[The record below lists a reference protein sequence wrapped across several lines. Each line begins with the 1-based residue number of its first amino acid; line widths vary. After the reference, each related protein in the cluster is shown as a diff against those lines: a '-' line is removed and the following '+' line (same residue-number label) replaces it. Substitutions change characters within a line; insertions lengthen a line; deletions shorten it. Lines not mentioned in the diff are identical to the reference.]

1 MPRLLLPFLLLLL
14 TLPAFGQNLTL
25 SGRVTNARTGQPV
38 ARAEVLL
45 TGSDQLTRTDAQGR
59 YQFGGLAAGSYA
71 LTAFAEQ
78 FTSLTRPVE
87 LTTADATLDFA
98 LAPSDVQ
105 LREVN
110 VEGQREQ
117 GFGIRRLNAVEGTAI
132 YEAKKT
138 EVVELQNVT
147 ANLATNNARQ
157 VFAKV
162 AGLNIWESDG
172 AGLQLGIGGRGL
184 SPNRTA
190 NFNTRQNGY
199 DISADALGY
208 PESYY
213 TPPTEAL
220 DRIEVVRGAAS
231 LQYGTQ
237 FGGML
242 NFVLRRGPTDKKVQ
256 FTTRQTGGSFG
267 FFNSFN
273 SVGGQLGRTNYY
285 AYYQYK
291 RGDGWRP
298 NSGFDVHTAY
308 ASVQHAATEQLKI
321 GLDYTRMYY
330 LAQQPGG
337 LTDAEFDQ
345 DARQSKRTR
354 NWFRVNWN
362 LLAATADYRFSEA
375 TRLNWRTFGLLA
387 DRTALGNLSRINR
400 PDDLSTARLLLRD
413 EFRNVGSE
421 LRLLHRYSLAGSFST
436 LLVGGRYYHG
446 FTDQRQGPGSRAADA
461 DFTFYPAE
469 QNASIVQAGYKY
481 PSRNAA
487 VFVENIFN
495 LTPRLSLTPGLR
507 YEWIQTRARG
517 TFLKKEY
524 DQANNFLSEEN
535 FAEQRQTTRGL
546 LLGGFGASF
555 KPTEQVEVYA
565 NFSQNYRA
573 INFND
578 MRVVNPGIRVDQ
590 NLRDERGFSA
600 DLGLRG
606 GRPGVFTYDASLFY
620 LAYNNRIGL
629 SPEKDTVR
637 SQNYLLRTNIGP
649 SRNLGLE
656 TFVEADLLR
665 LLQGENARTGLSVFS
680 NLTLVDARYNID
692 RAVFRNKKVELAP
705 ALIAKAGLTLRRGPL
720 KLAYQYAYTSRQFTD
735 ATNSLR
741 EPTAVFGEIPAYWI
755 MDLSG
760 SYEYKFLKLE
770 AGLNNLTDNRYFTRR
785 ATAYPG
791 PGIIPADAR
800 SFYLTLQ
807 AQF

>member
-1 MPRLLLPFLLLLL
+1 MSRLLLLL
-14 TLPAFGQNLTL
+14 LLLFTLPALGQNLTL
-25 SGRVTNARTGQPV
+25 SGRVTDARTGRPV
-38 ARAEVLL
+38 AQAEVLL
-45 TGSDQLTRTDAQGR
+45 TNSGQLTRTDAQGR
-59 YQFGGLAAGSYA
+59 YQFGELPAGTYA

-78 FTSLTRPVE
+78 FTSITKPVE
-87 LTTADATLDFA
+87 LTADATLDFA
-98 LAPSDVQ
+98 LAPSDVK
-105 LREVN
+105 LSEVN

-117 GFGIRRLNAVEGTAI
+117 GFGIRRLNSVEGTAI

-138 EVVELQNVT
+138 EVIELENVT

-172 AGLQLGIGGRGL
+172 AGIQLGIGGRGL

-242 NFVLRRGPTDKKVQ
+242 NFVLRQGPTDKKVQ

-308 ASVQHAATEQLKI
+308 ASVQHAATEKFKI

-337 LTDAEFDQ
+337 LTDAEFAQ

-362 LLAATADYRFSEA
+362 LLAATADYRFSDA

-387 DRTALGNLSRINR
+387 DRTALGNLSRIDR
-400 PDDLSTARLLLRD
+400 PDDLNSIRLLLRD

-421 LRLLHRYSLAGSFST
+421 LRLLHRYALGGSFST

-469 QNASIVQAGYKY
+469 QNVSIVQAAYKY
-481 PSRNAA
+481 PSRNAS

-507 YEWIQTRARG
+507 YEFIRTKAGG
-517 TFLKKEY
+517 TFAREEY
-524 DQANNFLSEEN
+524 DQAGNFLSEEK
-535 FAEQRQTTRGL
+535 FAEQRQNTRGL
-546 LLGGFGASF
+546 LLGGLGASF
-555 KPTEQVEVYA
+555 KPTEQAEVYA

-590 NLRDERGFSA
+590 GLLDERGYSA

-620 LAYNNRIGL
+620 LAYKNRIGL
-629 SPEKDTVR
+629 LPVDG
-637 SQNYLLRTNIGP
+637 YLLRTNIGR

-656 TFVEADLLR
+656 TFVETDILR

-692 RAVFRNKKVELAP
+692 RAVFRDKKVELAP
-705 ALIAKAGLTLRRGPL
+705 SLIAKAGLTLRRGPL

-735 ATNSLR
+735 ATNSVL
-741 EPTAVFGEIPAYWI
+741 ESTAVFGEIPAYWI

-800 SFYLTLQ
+800 GFYVTLQ